1 MYLCCLWKAKMNNN
15 LKKVM
20 RFRFI
25 KEIYI
30 DYGKVPL
37 KIRNDAEG
45 AIYHNDITRPYNR
58 II

>member
-15 LKKVM
+15 LKKVI
-20 RFRFI
+20 RFQFI

-45 AIYHNDITRPYNR
+45 AISVTILLKT
-58 II
+58 